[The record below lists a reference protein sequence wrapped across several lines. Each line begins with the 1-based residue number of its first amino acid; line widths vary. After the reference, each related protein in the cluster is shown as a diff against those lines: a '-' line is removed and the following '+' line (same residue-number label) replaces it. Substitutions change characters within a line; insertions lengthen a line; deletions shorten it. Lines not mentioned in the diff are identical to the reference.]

1 VPLDPGYPVDRLA
14 YMAQDAKTE
23 ILLTQTKFQKR
34 LPNYAGRMIELDG
47 DRQIISQESGQAV
60 ASNVTAENLAY
71 VIYTSGSTGKP
82 KGVAVEHRQVCNQL
96 FWAGAALS
104 LGTAD
109 RVLQKASFS
118 FDASILEIF
127 LPLVWGSQVIIAK
140 PGGEQDVD
148 YLVRLVIERG
158 VTYVDLV
165 PALLEQLFEHP
176 RIRQWTSLRVMSS
189 GSDVL
194 KPELVRAFY
203 QCLPGVL
210 WNTYGPTEAT
220 VQATFT
226 AVTEVG
232 QNVPIGKPIA
242 NTQVYVLDGSLE
254 PVPAGV
260 TGELYIG
267 GVGVTRGYLHQPALT
282 AERFTPDRFSKTAG
296 ARMYATGDLAR
307 WRADG
312 NIEYLGRADYQVK
325 IRGFRIELGEIE
337 TALQEHPNV
346 QHALVVAREDGLGE
360 KRIIGYVI
368 AKAGEF
374 TANELRNHLK
384 ERLPEYLVPSA
395 FVQLERLPLTSN
407 GKIDRK
413 NLPSPDG
420 LTIGSGKPFVAPRN
434 ILEKQLAEIWEDLLG
449 RRPIGVTEN
458 FFDAGGH
465 SILGVR
471 LAARIERQLGKR
483 LPVTALFQ
491 TGTIEGLAQFLGS
504 DTNYGPWSPLVPIQP
519 EGSSPPL
526 FFVHAAGGQVF
537 SYMALGRQLGQAQP
551 FYGLQSRQ
559 GTKELTQHTRLEEMA
574 SEYVDVIRAFQ
585 PVGPYRLGG
594 WSMGGVIA
602 FEMARQLR
610 ERGQDVALLALVDA
624 YAPSNS
630 PAEATLANDLASFA
644 LNLGFTFDRIVST
657 DNAILVLPLAEQL
670 AYLLS
675 EAKSSSLVAADM
687 TPEDLN
693 AMWEVFKVNS
703 KIMTSYRGGNYQGKV
718 TLFRADP
725 ILSAGPAQQDLDR
738 GWGKWAEGG
747 VEAIQV
753 PGNHFTMI
761 QEPQVRS
768 LAEQLLVRLEKAAPE
783 QHKALRGVAE

>member
-1 VPLDPGYPVDRLA
+1 
-14 YMAQDAKTE
+14 M
-23 ILLTQTKFQKR
+23 
-34 LPNYAGRMIELDG
+34 
-47 DRQIISQESGQAV
+47 
-60 ASNVTAENLAY
+60 
-71 VIYTSGSTGKP
+71 
-82 KGVAVEHRQVCNQL
+82 
-96 FWAGAALS
+96 
-104 LGTAD
+104 
-109 RVLQKASFS
+109 
-118 FDASILEIF
+118 
-127 LPLVWGSQVIIAK
+127 
-140 PGGEQDVD
+140 
-148 YLVRLVIERG
+148 
-158 VTYVDLV
+158 
-165 PALLEQLFEHP
+165 
-176 RIRQWTSLRVMSS
+176 
-189 GSDVL
+189 
-194 KPELVRAFY
+194 
-203 QCLPGVL
+203 
-210 WNTYGPTEAT
+210 
-220 VQATFT
+220 
-226 AVTEVG
+226 
-232 QNVPIGKPIA
+232 
-242 NTQVYVLDGSLE
+242 
-254 PVPAGV
+254 
-260 TGELYIG
+260 
-267 GVGVTRGYLHQPALT
+267 
-282 AERFTPDRFSKTAG
+282 
-296 ARMYATGDLAR
+296 
-307 WRADG
+307 
-312 NIEYLGRADYQVK
+312 
-325 IRGFRIELGEIE
+325 
-337 TALQEHPNV
+337 
-346 QHALVVAREDGLGE
+346 
-360 KRIIGYVI
+360 
-368 AKAGEF
+368 
-374 TANELRNHLK
+374 
-384 ERLPEYLVPSA
+384 
-395 FVQLERLPLTSN
+395 
-407 GKIDRK
+407 
-413 NLPSPDG
+413 
-420 LTIGSGKPFVAPRN
+420 
-434 ILEKQLAEIWEDLLG
+434 
-449 RRPIGVTEN
+449 
-458 FFDAGGH
+458 
-465 SILGVR
+465 
-471 LAARIERQLGKR
+471 
-483 LPVTALFQ
+483 LFQ

-747 VEAIQV
+747 VGHSGAGKSFHDD
-753 PGNHFTMI
+753 PRTSG
-761 QEPQVRS
+761 
-768 LAEQLLVRLEKAAPE
+768 K
-783 QHKALRGVAE
+783 VAC